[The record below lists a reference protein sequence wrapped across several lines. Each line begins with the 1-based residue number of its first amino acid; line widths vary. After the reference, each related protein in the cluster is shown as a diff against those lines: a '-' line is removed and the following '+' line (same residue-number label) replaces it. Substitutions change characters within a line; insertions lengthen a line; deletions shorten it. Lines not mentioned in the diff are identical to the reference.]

1 MDFLRVLNVFK
12 GKTDKME
19 KNAVALVTASPIKKK
34 QLSSGSVSNIEQSRR
49 LPLWDYFTVP
59 FRRRSKKLC
68 GRWVS
73 TKFKGDVRGISK
85 YVLFMRYYE
94 LLNLNANNDAV

>member
-34 QLSSGSVSNIEQSRR
+34 QLSSGSVSNIEQSPP

-59 FRRRSKKLC
+59 FRRRC

-85 YVLFMRYYE
+85 YVSSFY
-94 LLNLNANNDAV
+94 AVL

>member
-49 LPLWDYFTVP
+49 LPLWDYF
-59 FRRRSKKLC
+59 KKLC

-85 YVLFMRYYE
+85 YVSSFY
-94 LLNLNANNDAV
+94 AVL